1 MKKTLTMILALVL
14 VTLCST
20 SAFAQ
25 KHRHTDRNGGGGID
39 TVSVTNEKLD
49 TVTLID
55 TNGLKVSVT
64 TDEIEKLNQT
74 MDGFS
79 QAIDE
84 FGQALGDYDP
94 EDSSEYGTEGGQI
107 LGALNNTVGKLGEV
121 HFFDYALLIP
131 IIAVIG
137 LFFAPVLIIAF
148 ILLYRYKRR
157 KQRDQVVMAA
167 INKGVEI
174 PEEYRSGT
182 KAASSY
188 DQQNVNAPANNELMN
203 KGIRRI
209 VTGIGIWILGV
220 SINVGILMGV
230 GLFIVIYGGGEL
242 LIHYLNN
249 RGSGARSEGTYHQQP
264 SSSDSL
270 QKHEGTY
277 EKSE

>member
-25 KHRHTDRNGGGGID
+25 KHRHTDRNGGGID

-107 LGALNNTVGKLGEV
+107 LGALNNTVGKLGEG

-131 IIAVIG
+131 IIAVAG
-137 LFFAPVLIIAF
+137 FFFAPVLIIAF

-182 KAASSY
+182 KDASSTNP
-188 DQQNVNAPANNELMN
+188 QTSTPANNELMN